1 MSEILRRLVK
11 NLTPDESYFLG
22 NKENL
27 RQPIQMKLS
36 KKLKVFSQFFNVF
49 LKSTFNFEHFEENVS
64 LIAYVFP
71 KLWTAK

>member
-1 MSEILRRLVK
+1 MPEILRRLVK
-11 NLTPDESYFLG
+11 NLTPDENFFLG

-27 RQPIQMKLS
+27 QQPIQMKLS
-36 KKLKVFSQFFNVF
+36 KKLKVFSQFFTVF
-49 LKSTFNFEHFEENVS
+49 LKSTFNFKHFEENVS